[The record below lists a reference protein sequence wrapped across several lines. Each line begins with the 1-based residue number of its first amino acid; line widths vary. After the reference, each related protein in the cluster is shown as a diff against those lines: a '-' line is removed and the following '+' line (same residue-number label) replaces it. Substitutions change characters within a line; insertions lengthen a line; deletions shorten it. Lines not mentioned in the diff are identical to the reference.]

1 MTRKPNFPDWLPGFG
16 IFMLKSLGWIA
27 TAMLVLFIASFF
39 IKLPSNR
46 ADIFTLVEVLFGVII
61 TALSIVA
68 SFAVS
73 FNWGNL
79 DSNLRKFTE
88 ASQKVGKQI
97 EDQNSKIK
105 GLREEYTTLRE
116 EYVRLQGSI
125 KSLIEEAL
133 HIKKFIEDL
142 HVLDSSERPEL
153 TEVDLINYQKARREQ
168 LQKIETY
175 LKGMVD
181 NFEVDVRSIAEDV
194 VEKKLKS
201 LGILFEDTS
210 NESPSTT
217 ETAAKE
223 KTSS

>member
-1 MTRKPNFPDWLPGFG
+1 MTSKPQFPDWLPGFG
-16 IFMLKSLGWIA
+16 IFILKSLGWIA
-27 TAMLVLFIASFF
+27 TAILVLFFASFF
-39 IKLPSNR
+39 VRLPSNR

-61 TALSIVA
+61 TALAIVA

-97 EDQNSKIK
+97 EDQNGKLQ
-105 GLREEYTTLRE
+105 GLRQDYTTLKE
-116 EYVRLQGSI
+116 EYISLQGSI
-125 KSLIEEAL
+125 HSLIEEAL
-133 HIKKFIEDL
+133 RIKKFIEDL
-142 HVLDSSERPEL
+142 HVLDPSERPEL
-153 TEVDLINYQKARREQ
+153 TEADLINYQKARKEQ

-194 VEKKLKS
+194 FEKKLKS
-201 LGILFEDTS
+201 IGIQKEDTS
-210 NESPSTT
+210 IESQSST
-217 ETAAKE
+217 ETDSKE
-223 KTSS
+223 ETLP